1 MLTGS
6 CFQYWAR
13 KGVSDVNLSETEEE
27 DEKRVSLKK
36 KKKRGAY
43 IEHFSQEAEEPIVVA
58 KETGAA
64 GDNGF
69 DPLNAVIVH
78 QDQGP

>member
-36 KKKRGAY
+36 KKGGHILSTSLRRLKSQLLWLRRLERRG
-43 IEHFSQEAEEPIVVA
+43 
-58 KETGAA
+58 TM
-64 GDNGF
+64 D
-69 DPLNAVIVH
+69 LTL
-78 QDQGP
+78 